1 MDMQHL
7 IKSSGVTQTQIA
19 AALGV
24 SGATITRWV
33 KDEIPANRVAEVA
46 AITGIRPALLRPDLA
61 ALFGDGSS
69 QQAHQPLPERRV
81 AS

>member
-7 IKSSGVTQTQIA
+7 IKSSGLTQTHIA
-19 AALGV
+19 RALGV
-24 SGATITRWV
+24 SDATITRWV

-61 ALFGDGSS
+61 AVFREHGPQISP
-69 QQAHQPLPERRV
+69 QPAPT
-81 AS
+81 A